1 MSAPVREV
9 FRRLRAPVD
18 RAHAIGL
25 LAEYHSRPRS
35 IPETVQWAMHF
46 GSRGLYRVK
55 TLQVAN
61 EIIGLAE
68 RVAAQKPAIIL
79 EIGTAR
85 GGTLLIWARL
95 ASQKVITGD
104 LAISPEHAELFR
116 GFAPPGSGCQISL
129 LAGDSHADGFKLRVV
144 QELAGRQA
152 DFLFIDGDNT
162 EDGVE
167 RDFEMYRPLV
177 RPGGLVAFHDIVE
190 EQPYPTNQVH
200 RFWRRIR
207 EGFASEE
214 LIGDPAQ
221 RGYGIG
227 VLRV

>member
-1 MSAPVREV
+1 MSEAVRDA
-9 FRRLRAPVD
+9 FRRLRVPVD
-18 RAHAIGL
+18 RAQALRL
-25 LAEYHSRPRS
+25 LEEYHSRSRS
-35 IPETVQWAMHF
+35 IPETVQWAIHF
-46 GSRGLYRVK
+46 GSRGLFRVK
-55 TLQVAN
+55 TLQVPG
-61 EIIGLAE
+61 EITGLAE
-68 RVAAQKPAIIL
+68 RVAALKPAIIL

-95 ASQKVITGD
+95 ASEKVITCD
-104 LAISPEHAELFR
+104 LTISPEHAELFGR
-116 GFAPPGSGCQISL
+116 FAPPGSGCQISL
-129 LAGDSHADGFKLRVV
+129 LAGDSHTDGFKLRVV

-152 DFLFIDGDNT
+152 DFLFIDGDHT

-177 RPGGLVAFHDIVE
+177 RSGGLVAFHDIVE
-190 EQPYPTNQVH
+190 AQPLKTNQVH

-207 EGFASEE
+207 DSFPSEE
-214 LIGDPAQ
+214 LIGDPNQ